1 MNTATKSDR
10 IALYYRQGGSD
21 KIYQAAIEAK
31 DGGFIVT
38 FAYGRRGT
46 TLSTGVKTASPVDRP
61 MAQKIYDKLVKE
73 KTAKGYTPGVDGTPY
88 QQTSNQER
96 STGILPQLL
105 NSIDED
111 QIEPLLIDDAWVIQ
125 GKFDGR
131 RILLRKTGREI
142 DGINR
147 NGLVVELPDPI
158 VIAAREL
165 AVTGCLL
172 DGEAVGN
179 VFHVFDLLEE
189 QGQDRRSSP
198 YASRLAEVVT
208 LIDAVP
214 DDAMLYAP
222 TAIGTTA
229 KRKMLGRL
237 KKDGKEGAV
246 FKRSDAP
253 YVPGR
258 PGSGGSQLKLKFT
271 ATASC
276 IVAGRNGNRR
286 SVALELLDG
295 KSRVA
300 VGNVTVPAN
309 QSIPLA
315 GAVVEVRYLYAYS
328 GGSLYQPVYLESRDD
343 VPPSACLLSQLKI
356 KAALGLECSD
366 DQG

>member
-1 MNTATKSDR
+1 LN
-10 IALYYRQGGSD
+10 
-21 KIYQAAIEAK
+21 
-31 DGGFIVT
+31 
-38 FAYGRRGT
+38 
-46 TLSTGVKTASPVDRP
+46 TGVKTSSPVDRP
-61 MAQKIYDKLVKE
+61 TAQKIYDKLIKE
-73 KTAKGYTPGVDGTPY
+73 KTAKGYTPGADGTPY
-88 QQTSNQER
+88 QQTGNQER
-96 STGILPQLL
+96 STNILPQLL

-111 QIEPLLIDDAWVIQ
+111 QIEPLLNDDAWVMQ
-125 GKFDGR
+125 EKFDGR
-131 RILLRKTGREI
+131 RILLRKTGQDIE
-142 DGINR
+142 GINR

-165 AVTGCLL
+165 AVTSCLL

-179 VFHVFDLLEE
+179 VYHAFDLLEE

-198 YASRLAEVVT
+198 YTSRLAEVVT

-214 DDAMLYAP
+214 DDAMLYAS

-237 KKDGKEGAV
+237 KTDGKEGAV

-258 PGSGGSQLKLKFT
+258 PASGGPQLKLKFT

-300 VGNVTVPAN
+300 VGNVTILAN
-309 QSIPLA
+309 QSILVA
-315 GAVVEVRYLYAYS
+315 GTVVEVRYLYAYS
-328 GGSLYQPVYLESRDD
+328 GGSLYQPVYLGLRDD
-343 VPPSACLLSQLKI
+343 LPPSACLLNRLKI
-356 KAALGLECSD
+356 KSVPDLESSD